1 MGDDVRSGNGDG
13 FVFATLR
20 GAVVSRASASL
31 TTRLGYAVEEV
42 ENRSLKNFVHAD
54 DWPEMKRFLKRGA
67 GTGGAQTEIG
77 YRIRHKDGSWRY
89 FVSTLVPSEDGI
101 GEPGTVLFVSR
112 DVTKRKRLEDQII
125 QDQTLLKTVLD
136 VVPVIICVRNKE
148 GRYLLV
154 NKQGENYFGKPA
166 SSIIGKLAGEISPNT
181 EKVAAYLVWEGE
193 VIASGKPKYISEEIL
208 KNHVGEIHVF
218 DGLMVPIFVNNEQ
231 AVLFMA
237 RDNTERYNMER
248 ERRELREN
256 LYRADRLGRGGEIAM
271 ALTHEI
277 SQPLTGILSN
287 AQATQLMLAQKEP
300 DLTEIANI
308 LADIVADVKHAGN
321 VIKRLSSYLKKKKP
335 VLDRIDVNEAILE
348 IIKLLR
354 SDSEL
359 KNVAVSTELAA
370 NLPRIMADRI
380 QIQQVVLNLIMN
392 AGYAMAEQPTDQRR
406 ITVKTFLDGMKAVM
420 VSVCDTGPGIAQKN
434 LPRLF
439 DAHFTTKANG
449 MGIGLAIC
457 HSILEAHGGRIWA
470 ENNPHGGATFMF
482 SLPSTKKNRRY
493 VKNGNVAVRGS
504 FGGGVP

>member
-1 MGDDVRSGNGDG
+1 
-13 FVFATLR
+13 
-20 GAVVSRASASL
+20 
-31 TTRLGYAVEEV
+31 
-42 ENRSLKNFVHAD
+42 
-54 DWPEMKRFLKRGA
+54 
-67 GTGGAQTEIG
+67 
-77 YRIRHKDGSWRY
+77 
-89 FVSTLVPSEDGI
+89 
-101 GEPGTVLFVSR
+101 
-112 DVTKRKRLEDQII
+112 
-125 QDQTLLKTVLD
+125 
-136 VVPVIICVRNKE
+136 
-148 GRYLLV
+148 
-154 NKQGENYFGKPA
+154 
-166 SSIIGKLAGEISPNT
+166 
-181 EKVAAYLVWEGE
+181 VAAYLVWEGE

-457 HSILEAHGGRIWA
+457 HSILEAHDGRIWA